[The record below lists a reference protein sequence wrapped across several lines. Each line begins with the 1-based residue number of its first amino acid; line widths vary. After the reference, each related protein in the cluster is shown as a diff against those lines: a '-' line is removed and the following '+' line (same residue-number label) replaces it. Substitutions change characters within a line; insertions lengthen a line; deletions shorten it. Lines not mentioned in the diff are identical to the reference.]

1 MKTTIELKN
10 ISQSYGSKEIIKG
23 LNFQANQNDNESLT
37 IAILGPSGCGKS
49 TLLRYIS
56 GLQEPTSG
64 EVLLHGQHRTTKDRV
79 GMVFQKYSSLPWRTV
94 LENIEMGL
102 EYQNVSTKDRR
113 DRALQMLDLVEL
125 TDHANK
131 YAQYPTLS
139 GGQLQRVAIARSLIA
154 NPHIL
159 LMDEPFGA
167 LDIKTRLKMQE
178 LIQEIC
184 KKYPIT
190 VVFVTHDVSEA
201 AYLSDE
207 IAIMGGSPSAIV
219 QHVQVPFGKNRVRKL
234 KNEDRFETLVKQIE
248 DQMMRD

>member
-10 ISQSYGSKEIIKG
+10 INQSYGAKEIIKG
-23 LNFQANQNDNESLT
+23 LNFQANQQDGQSLT
-37 IAILGPSGCGKS
+37 IAVLGPSGCGKS

-56 GLQEPTSG
+56 GLQDPTSG
-64 EVLLHGQHRTTKDRV
+64 EVLLHGQARTQEDRV

-94 LENIEMGL
+94 LENVEMGL
-102 EYQNVSTKDRR
+102 EYQDVSAKERR
-113 DRALQMLDLVEL
+113 ERAIEMLALVEL
-125 TDHANK
+125 QEHANK

-154 NPHIL
+154 NPNIL

-178 LIQEIC
+178 LVQEIC

-190 VVFVTHDVSEA
+190 IVFVTHDVGEA
-201 AYLSDE
+201 VYLADE
-207 IAIMGGSPSAIV
+207 IVIMGGDPSCIAER
-219 QHVQVPFGKNRVRKL
+219 VQVPFGKNRVRRL
-234 KNEDRFETLVKQIE
+234 KNEESFENLVKQIE
-248 DQMMRD
+248 DRMMKG